1 MRIQVTP
8 ERDPNRI
15 EGFCEI
21 PGWRNEQS
29 VISLIRNRDRWIV
42 GSSMAFPS
50 DIEKARV
57 IMECY
62 NKAFETLDKIQGT
75 SKG

>member
-21 PGWRNEQS
+21 PGWPNEQS
-29 VISLIRNRDRWIV
+29 VISLIRNRDRWTV

-50 DIEKARV
+50 DIEQARA

-75 SKG
+75 SQG